1 MAAFASR
8 LLYRGAYIMPGSS
21 KNAVLVRDT
30 YYKEPIAKHLK
41 KHLLLVRYVHAVGIP
56 AVDTHYELIN
66 NPFAQLLYAVL
77 PARGCINGQ
86 TSVRALYSG
95 LAEAEH
101 KEEELFL
108 RGQPGSFPCSVV
120 GDVLSTFL
128 FYKRTT

>member
-1 MAAFASR
+1 
-8 LLYRGAYIMPGSS
+8 MPGSS

-77 PARGCINGQ
+77 PEAA
-86 TSVRALYSG
+86 SMVKLLSELYI
-95 LAEAEH
+95 
-101 KEEELFL
+101 
-108 RGQPGSFPCSVV
+108 VV
-120 GDVLSTFL
+120 
-128 FYKRTT
+128 